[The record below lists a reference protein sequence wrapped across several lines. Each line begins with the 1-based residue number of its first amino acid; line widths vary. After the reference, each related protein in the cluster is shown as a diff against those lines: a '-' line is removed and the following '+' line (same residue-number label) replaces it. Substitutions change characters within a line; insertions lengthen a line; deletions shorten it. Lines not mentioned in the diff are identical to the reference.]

1 MTRFEQMKK
10 LLDTKKYFKLVC
22 GAGNEDA
29 GQVEKLAFIY
39 TLAGAKG
46 FDVSANVDVVK
57 KAVEGIAKAAEYA
70 PQLGRKISIRP
81 FITVSIGMK
90 GDPHVRKAVMNDNC
104 VKCGACLPACPVD
117 AITEALT
124 IIEQKCIGCG
134 ACDTICR
141 FKAISFYHKNKN
153 LKSLLNECKQA
164 GAENIELHAAV
175 PDDSTI
181 LDEWKMVNEIITDNF
196 VSMCLDRLHLSNFK
210 VVDRITSAKKI
221 AGDKIIIQADGVP
234 MSGGSDDFNT
244 TLQTVAIADIV
255 NKAKLDVKILLS
267 GGTNSRTVKLAN
279 MCGVDYHGVAIGT
292 FARNIIKEYIENKNF
307 WTDNAVIESAV
318 RKASE
323 LVSVSIGEI
332 PW

>member
-1 MTRFEQMKK
+1 MTRFEQMKN

-29 GQVEKLAFIY
+29 DQVEKLAFTY

-46 FDVSANVDVVK
+46 FDVSANIEVVK
-57 KAVEGIAKAAEYA
+57 KAVEGIAKATEYA
-70 PQLGRKISIRP
+70 PKLGKKIALTP

-104 VKCGACLPACPVD
+104 VKCGACVPVCPTG
-117 AITEALT
+117 AITGDLK

-141 FKAISFYHKNKN
+141 SNGISFYHKNKN
-153 LKSLLNECKQA
+153 LKSLLVDCKQA

-181 LDEWKMVNEIITDNF
+181 LNEWKMVNEIITDNF

-210 VVDRITSAKKI
+210 VIDRINAAKKI

-244 TLQTVAIADIV
+244 TLQAIAIADIV

-267 GGTNSRTVKLAN
+267 GGTNSQTVKLAN
-279 MCGVDYHGVAIGT
+279 MCGVNYHGVAIGT
-292 FARNIIKEYIENKNF
+292 FARNIVKKEIKNLWN
-307 WTDNAVIESAV
+307 DNNIIESAV

-323 LVSVSIGEI
+323 LVTVSIGEI